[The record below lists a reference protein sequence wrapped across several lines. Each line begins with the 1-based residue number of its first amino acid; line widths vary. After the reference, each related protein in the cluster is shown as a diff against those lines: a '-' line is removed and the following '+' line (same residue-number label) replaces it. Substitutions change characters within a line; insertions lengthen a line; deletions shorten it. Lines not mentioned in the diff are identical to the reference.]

1 MNQTVALDAPVRLK
15 SYKGPWK
22 GQLLLACGKCQ
33 RKLKKDDLGDEHGLG
48 KLRKA
53 LKQRSKRDEDGLE
66 LLVIKTQ
73 CLKVCPKRGVAVC
86 TRAQI
91 GAGRCSIVRTSE
103 DVDALYAECKAEGRP
118 EAPVVVAPGSPGLG
132 ERKKKR
138 QTR

>member
-1 MNQTVALDAPVRLK
+1 MNQTVALDAPVTLK

-48 KLRKA
+48 KLSKA
-53 LKQRSKRDEDGLE
+53 LKHRSKRDEGGLE

-86 TRAQI
+86 TRAQV
-91 GAGRCSIVRTSE
+91 GSGRCSIVRTGD
-103 DVDALYAECKAEGRP
+103 DVDALYAECKADERS
-118 EAPVVVAPGSPGLG
+118 EAPVLAAFGSPVLG